1 MVVTNLN
8 RLGEALPINPPLNA
22 GNFKC
27 ICIATHWPMLH
38 PSLIPFFYLTD
49 EQPWAHPVF
58 NAMLLSKTE
67 WHRTMVEWTWGTP
80 SLSRAFCPPPLLLPL
95 LPSLPFSPLPQPV
108 PVIILHFLPRLPI
121 CGIYNHFV
129 QAFYQVSL
137 CARSTSNK
145 TTKKSYS
152 FRLSMCCTEHGRVA
166 FQIFKSSWKSRLFVL
181 FCSSFA

>member
-1 MVVTNLN
+1 M
-8 RLGEALPINPPLNA
+8 LP
-22 GNFKC
+22 
-27 ICIATHWPMLH
+27 

-49 EQPWAHPVF
+49 EPCVQCHVIVKDRMAPDYGRVNLGDSIPVQGF
-58 NAMLLSKTE
+58 LP
-67 WHRTMVEWTWGTP
+67 P
-80 SLSRAFCPPPLLLPL
+80 SPPPPLV
-95 LPSLPFSPLPQPV
+95 PSLPFSPLPQPV

-121 CGIYNHFV
+121 CGIYKHFV

-166 FQIFKSSWKSRLFVL
+166 FQIFKSS
-181 FCSSFA
+181 

>member
-1 MVVTNLN
+1 MHLHNHTLTH
-8 RLGEALPINPPLNA
+8 APPFSNP
-22 GNFKC
+22 F
-27 ICIATHWPMLH
+27 
-38 PSLIPFFYLTD
+38 
-49 EQPWAHPVF
+49 
-58 NAMLLSKTE
+58 LLSYWWAAMDSPCVQCHVIVKD
-67 WHRTMVEWTWGTP
+67 RMAPDYGRVNLRDSIPVQGF
-80 SLSRAFCPPPLLLPL
+80 LPPLLP
-95 LPSLPFSPLPQPV
+95 PSLPSSPSLPYSPLPHPV